1 MLDTLI
7 TSKTRI
13 KLLMKFFL
21 NSNAEAYLRN
31 LANEFGE
38 SSNAIRVELN
48 RFENAGL
55 LSSSQK
61 GNRKVF
67 HANTSHPLFS
77 IIHNLT
83 IKHIGIDRI
92 IDNVIGELGDLIKVY
107 LVGDFAKGKNSSI
120 IDLIFVGENIN
131 AAYLLKLI
139 QKSERLIE
147 RKIRYL
153 IFGEEEVEEYLK
165 GKDKTEY
172 LLLWENS

>member
-21 NSNAEAYLRN
+21 NANSRSYLRN
-31 LANEFGE
+31 LTNEFGE

-55 LSSSQK
+55 LCSELK
-61 GNRKVF
+61 GNRKYF
-67 HANTSHPLFS
+67 HANTKHPLFS
-77 IIHNLT
+77 SIHNLL
-83 IKHIGIDRI
+83 IHHLGIDRVVDSV
-92 IDNVIGELGDLIKVY
+92 IDELGGLLRVY
-107 LVGDFAKGKNSSI
+107 LVGDFAKGKDSSI

-131 AAYLLKLI
+131 ANYLLKLV
-139 QKSERLIE
+139 QKSEKLIQC
-147 RKIRYL
+147 KIRYMV
-153 IFGEEEVEEYLK
+153 FAEKEVEDYLK
-165 GKDKTEY
+165 KKDASEY